1 MKDTFATLYML
12 VLVSLRNLKSHRVK
26 TLIVGTILVFGSA
39 LVLVG
44 TALVDSIEA
53 GMERSITSSISGHLQ
68 VYSGT
73 AEDDL
78 ALFGGLAFGDQN
90 IGEIR
95 TFADVKRVALSVEN
109 VDAIVPQG
117 SSVGMAMTGNEID
130 EALTMLRRALVD
142 KDEAATQIATAR
154 VRHVASLLQSEYLN
168 TLEIVDEGAD
178 IAQGLE
184 DLARVL
190 DDAFWDDVKVLPPP
204 VIDEDAIQETAKES
218 HEETGE
224 EAGEEVLEEI
234 TPAQRQQT
242 ALEFLDTRIAP
253 LAADGRMLF
262 LRYFGTDL
270 EAYRMSFPN
279 FYIER
284 GEMVPPFQRGLLI
297 NQRTAER
304 YFKNRVAREF
314 DALRRSIVDDG
325 RTIASSPTMQAQ
337 ARQMSRQY
345 SRIVLDLGPED
356 AKVVKAA
363 LQEHLGSTEDDLGQL
378 LETFLLVDDTNLL
391 ARYEL
396 FYEVIGPRIR
406 LYGLDVG
413 DTVTIRTMTRA
424 GYLRAVNVKLY
435 GTFSFRGL
443 ETSDLAQ
450 TANLLDIV
458 TFRELYGAMTDEQ
471 IQELDSIRA
480 EVGIEDIDRAS
491 AEDDLF
497 GGSDTLVIDAATTSG
512 FASLGDLE
520 VDSRSQRIE
529 QALAE
534 TFTQDA
540 IDAGL
545 SIHAAIILKDTSRLE
560 ETRRDLEQAF
570 INNDLN
576 MKVVHWQSASGIVGQ
591 FITVIRIVLYIAI
604 GIIFLIALVIINNAM
619 VMATMERTGEIGTMR
634 AIGAPRR
641 FVMIMFII
649 ETLVLGFLA
658 ASVGIVLGSIAI
670 LLSGHFGLPATT
682 DVMVFLFSGP
692 RLYPTLAVNNI
703 LLAIVSIIAVALLST
718 LYPARIATRIQP
730 VIAMGKKE

>member
-1 MKDTFATLYML
+1 MKDALATLYML
-12 VLVSLRNLKSHRVK
+12 ILVSLRNLKSHRVK

-73 AEDDL
+73 AEDEL
-78 ALFGGLAFGDQN
+78 ALFGGLAFGDQD

-95 TFADVKRVALSVEN
+95 TFADVKRVALSVDN
-109 VDAIVPQG
+109 VANIVPQG

-130 EALTMLRRALVD
+130 EALSMLRLALA
-142 KDEAATQIATAR
+142 DEDQTATEIAAAR
-154 VRHVASLLQSEYLN
+154 VRHVASLLQSEYQN
-168 TLEIVDEGAD
+168 TLAIVDDTAAISEG
-178 IAQGLE
+178 LS

-190 DDAFWDDVKVLPPP
+190 DDAFWTDLKVLSAP
-204 VIDEDAIQETAKES
+204 VILPETEDESTEQPAEESPQE
-218 HEETGE
+218 
-224 EAGEEVLEEI
+224 
-234 TPAQRQQT
+234 AQQR

-262 LRYFGTDL
+262 LRYFGTDF
-270 EAYRMSFPN
+270 EAYRTSFPN

-314 DALRRSIVDDG
+314 DALKRAIVDDE

-363 LQEHLGSTEDDLGQL
+363 LQEHLGSTEDDLGTL
-378 LETFLLVDDTNLL
+378 LETFLLVDDTNVLQ
-391 ARYEL
+391 RYDL

-413 DTVTIRTMTRA
+413 DTVTIRTMTRS

-471 IQELDSIRA
+471 IEELDSIRA
-480 EVGIEDIDRAS
+480 EVGIQDVDRAS

-497 GGSDTLVIDAATTSG
+497 GGSDSLVINAATTTG
-512 FASLGDLE
+512 FDSLDNFE

-529 QALAE
+529 QALSE
-534 TFTQDA
+534 TFTQEA

-545 SIHAAIILKDTSRLE
+545 SIHAAIILKDASRLE
-560 ETRRDLEQAF
+560 ETRQELEQAF
-570 INNDLN
+570 IANDLN
-576 MKVVHWQSASGIVGQ
+576 MKVVHWQDASGIVGQ
-591 FITVIRIVLYIAI
+591 FITVIRLVLYIAI

-634 AIGAPRR
+634 AIGAPRK

-649 ETLVLGFLA
+649 ETLVLGVIA
-658 ASVGIVLGSIAI
+658 ATVGIALGSIAI
-670 LLSGHFGLPATT
+670 LVSGHFGLPATT

-692 RLYPTLAVNNI
+692 RLYPTLALNNI